1 MVLKIIKYPDSLLR
15 EKCLRVDNISKEV
28 YKLVDDMIE
37 TMLKEDGLGLAAN
50 QVGSLSRIILINTS
64 SQEDKPEPVAM
75 INPVILNQEGSV
87 IEEEGC
93 LSFPELYL
101 KIGRPERVR
110 VHTKNLY
117 SEDLVYEADGIM
129 ARAILH
135 EIDHLNGIVFIDHVM
150 KSEEE
155 KIKKYLDTVDS
166 TVREK

>member
-15 EKCLRVDNISKEV
+15 EKCLPVDNISKEV

-117 SEDLVYEADGIM
+117 NEDLVYEADGIM

>member
-15 EKCLRVDNISKEV
+15 EKCLPVDNISKEV

>member
-117 SEDLVYEADGIM
+117 NEDLVYEADGIM